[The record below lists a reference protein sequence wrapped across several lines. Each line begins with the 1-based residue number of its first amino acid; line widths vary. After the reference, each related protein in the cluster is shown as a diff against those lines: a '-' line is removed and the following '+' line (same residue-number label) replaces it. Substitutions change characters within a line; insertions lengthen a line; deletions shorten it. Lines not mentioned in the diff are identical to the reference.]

1 VIGKLLLF
9 IVSVALFVDGFW
21 IMLYATATLQLI
33 GLLFFMVSGAEI
45 AVLAY
50 SLTLRNEDD
59 PELIVGNAT

>member
-1 VIGKLLLF
+1 MIGKLLLF
-9 IVSVALFVDGFW
+9 LASVAMFVDGFFL
-21 IMLYATATLQLI
+21 MVFATEVLQLL

-59 PELIVGNAT
+59 PSLIVGNPT